1 MKSGYEQG
9 ILMIPKL
16 KLHTAL
22 NTQLKTVVST
32 FMGDIP
38 DIVISDR
45 WLSKPSVCERANQK
59 KADLKREHYQIVG

>member
-16 KLHTAL
+16 KLHTA
-22 NTQLKTVVST
+22 QLKTVVST

-59 KADLKREHYQIVG
+59 KVDLKREHYQIVG